1 MINAQ
6 LLAHPTT
13 PAKAA
18 RAINASVTAEHQNV
32 VLTFTVTG
40 EIQQLLIPALENP
53 KRTNELWQHTC
64 FELFAKSP
72 GAFAYVEF
80 NFSPSGEWA
89 AYRFSDYRAGMEPL
103 ELRADP
109 HVRIERS
116 DRELTLEARL
126 HRLDL
131 PSAAAE
137 LALTAVIEERSGKK
151 SYWAVK
157 HAPSKP
163 DFHQAQGFAL
173 TLQPADGLS
182 S

>member
-13 PAKAA
+13 PT
-18 RAINASVTAEHQNV
+18 RAVREISASVTTEHKNV
-32 VLTFTVTG
+32 VVTFTVSG
-40 EIQQLLIPALENP
+40 DIQQLLISPLGYP
-53 KRTNELWQHTC
+53 KRTGELWQHTC
-64 FELFAKSP
+64 FELFARSP

-89 AYRFSDYRAGMEPL
+89 AYQFSDYRADMEPL

-109 HVRIERS
+109 HVRIERR

-126 HRLDL
+126 QRLDL